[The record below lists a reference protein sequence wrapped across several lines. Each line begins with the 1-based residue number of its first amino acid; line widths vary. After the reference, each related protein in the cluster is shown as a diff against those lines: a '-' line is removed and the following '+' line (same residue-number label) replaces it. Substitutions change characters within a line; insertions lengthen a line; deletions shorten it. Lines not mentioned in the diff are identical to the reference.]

1 MEKGPIGPPVKGA
14 ENMSQAI
21 IKTTRKRPLLASFCT
36 SLAVVLGY
44 LLLWPVPFDPV
55 VGPVRAANPA
65 GTGVFVKNNR
75 LAEARLL
82 KTGEGPEGIALDRQ
96 GRIYTGLTNGD
107 ILRGDDDGNFEVIA
121 NTGGR
126 PLGLEFD
133 AAGHLIIADAFK
145 GLLSLAP
152 DGTMS
157 VLATHFNGE
166 RMIFVD
172 DLAIADDGKIYFSD
186 ATRRYEYGHDIAE
199 VFELRPTG
207 RLIVFDPKTGK
218 LALLLDNLYFANG
231 VAVSRGGDFVVVN
244 ETHNHRI
251 MRYWLAG
258 AKRGTADI
266 FADNLPAFLDNITL
280 APDGGYWVAGVAPR
294 TDALDALVA
303 RPFLR
308 KIVWRLMAL
317 GLVDP
322 VQLHSY
328 AIKLN
333 ERGAPVASLE
343 DDSQHIYMMTS
354 VIEHNGRLYLG
365 SLINDV
371 IGLLPTAP

>member
-1 MEKGPIGPPVKGA
+1 
-14 ENMSQAI
+14 MSQAI
-21 IKTTRKRPLLASFCT
+21 VKTARKRPLLAAFC
-36 SLAVVLGY
+36 SILAVVLGY

-107 ILRGDDDGNFEVIA
+107 ILRGDGDGNFEVIA

-133 AAGHLIIADAFK
+133 AAGNLVIADAFK
-145 GLLSLAP
+145 GLLSMTPEGAIN
-152 DGTMS
+152 
-157 VLATHFNGE
+157 VLATHFDGA

-186 ATRRYEYGHDIAE
+186 ASRRYEYGHDIAE

-207 RLIVFDPKTGK
+207 RLIVFDPQTGDME
-218 LALLLDNLYFANG
+218 LLLDNLYFANG
-231 VAVSRGGDFVVVN
+231 VAVSRAGDFVVVN

-258 AKRGTADI
+258 PKRGTADV
-266 FADNLPAFLDNITL
+266 FSDNLPAFLDNITR

-294 TDALDALVA
+294 TDDLDALVA

-308 KIVWRLMAL
+308 KVLWRLMSL

-333 ERGAPVASLE
+333 ARGVPIVSLE
-343 DDSQHIYMMTS
+343 DDSHHIFMMTS
-354 VIEHNGRLYLG
+354 VIEQNGQLYLG
-365 SLINDV
+365 SLINDAIGV
-371 IGLLPTAP
+371 IDAQ